1 MTINEIPD
9 SSWTQMEEMVP
20 ERAGG
25 RQIRIGMFVLGGLIA
40 SIYLLFLLTD
50 PATFRGRYKITTVV
64 ENVMGLRKGDPVQM
78 RGVTIGKVHD
88 FEMAREGENV
98 VITLEIEGQWL
109 IPEGSRTQLVSPGLM
124 APRTV
129 EVLPGLGPGT
139 IGRGGSLPGTV
150 VKGLVP
156 ISWTQRFVLEN
167 VIGPVQPEAISR
179 LIDAFHSSGGGSCG
193 PGCIILFASPF
204 TGQEAPAFVFEGDR
218 FGGVVRLLPGFILVE
233 VVNLSELVLE
243 GGEKFC
249 RSLRGQG
256 LHEAF
261 ALAHPDVHD
270 LLVESGFGD
279 HPAIIE
285 VGAILGRKYSTTA
298 GNPKTITTRK
308 AGAKTVDSM
317 TTDQIEARIEEVQ
330 DEIDKAKARF
340 DPTKA
345 NKLYQESLAL
355 EARLP
360 GGGDAIIGRD
370 GRTA

>member
-150 VKGLVP
+150 VKGLLDDTESLGEKAQ
-156 ISWTQRFVLEN
+156 IALDRFAELLSPKNLDAFGGSAEGLNTLLVDLSDILESESENVKELIRSLNSVADGLAEATGPEFREKLTSTMANADTLMGRLNATSESIDGVVASFETILARLEN
-167 VIGPVQPEAISR
+167 GEGTLGKLLVSDTLFTNLVATVESAR
-179 LIDAFHSSGGGSCG
+179 LLIDDIREN
-193 PGCIILFASPF
+193 PGRYINVSIF
-204 TGQEAPAFVFEGDR
+204 
-218 FGGVVRLLPGFILVE
+218 
-233 VVNLSELVLE
+233 
-243 GGEKFC
+243 
-249 RSLRGQG
+249 
-256 LHEAF
+256 
-261 ALAHPDVHD
+261 
-270 LLVESGFGD
+270 
-279 HPAIIE
+279 
-285 VGAILGRKYSTTA
+285 
-298 GNPKTITTRK
+298 
-308 AGAKTVDSM
+308 
-317 TTDQIEARIEEVQ
+317 
-330 DEIDKAKARF
+330 
-340 DPTKA
+340 
-345 NKLYQESLAL
+345 
-355 EARLP
+355 
-360 GGGDAIIGRD
+360 
-370 GRTA
+370 